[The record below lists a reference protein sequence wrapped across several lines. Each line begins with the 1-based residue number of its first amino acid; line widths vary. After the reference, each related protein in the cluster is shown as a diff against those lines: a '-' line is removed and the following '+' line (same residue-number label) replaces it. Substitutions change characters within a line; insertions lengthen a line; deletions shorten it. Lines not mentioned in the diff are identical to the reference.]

1 MSKLKSYELYYNRHA
16 LPTVQHK
23 AGLGGL
29 AFLLRYLEGK
39 ENAPDFSLSGGE
51 LSLTLT
57 PASLSRLME
66 ELYRSVIVVRTSQ
79 NKPKGDYWE
88 ETVDLG
94 DGKPK
99 KTFKYRDSRPS
110 GRWLYDG
117 LKPGAEE
124 AIADGSDDWHKLW
137 QDSLWQTFRGIPATR
152 KVFDTEAGKKKLVD
166 EFWKAFE
173 KSDSGKP
180 ITLEIASTIYVG
192 AQAQNPEGIGFEG
205 TPEEVF
211 LLHFA
216 QVLAQPYKVVGV
228 DSQGGTVW
236 PGVIWVFPA
245 PRNLKFFVTDC
256 KLFLSGKK
264 LQDPD
269 FRGRSRVTIPQEAA
283 LGMLSD
289 DALGL
294 SLREAGQ
301 IGIDGALCTHLNKE
315 GKNINLYAST
325 FLPSEPKLINQYKSI
340 VAEVKSHPLR
350 KLCLENLLKGRPLYS
365 GVSQLLSYLPKEAAL
380 PLSSLGYTISRD
392 CKSLLERF

>member
-1 MSKLKSYELYYNRHA
+1 MSKLKSYELHFNRHA

-39 ENAPDFSLSGGE
+39 EHAPAFSISRDE
-51 LSLTLT
+51 LSVTLSPT
-57 PASLSRLME
+57 ELARVFE
-66 ELYRSVIVVRTSQ
+66 ELYRNIVVVRTTQ
-79 NKPKGDYWE
+79 NKPQGDYWE

-94 DGKPK
+94 EGKTK
-99 KTFKYRDSRPS
+99 KVFKYRDTRPA
-110 GRWLYDG
+110 GRWLFEG

-124 AIADGSDDWHKLW
+124 AIVDGTDDWHKLW

-173 KSDSGKP
+173 KNESGKP
-180 ITLEIASTIYVG
+180 VTLDIASTIYVG
-192 AQAQNPEGIGFEG
+192 AQAQSPEGIGFEG
-205 TPEEVF
+205 TPDEVF
-211 LLHFA
+211 LLHFT

-228 DSQGGTVW
+228 NSMGDTYW
-236 PGVIWVFPA
+236 PGVIWVFPS
-245 PRNLKFFVTDC
+245 PRNLKFFVSDC
-256 KLFLSGKK
+256 KVFLGGKK

-269 FRGRSRVTIPQEAA
+269 FRGRSRVTLPQEAA

-315 GKNINLYAST
+315 GNNINLYAST
-325 FLPSEPKLINQYKSI
+325 FLPSEQKLINQYKSI
-340 VAEVKSHPLR
+340 VAEVKSYPLR
-350 KLCLENLLKGRPLYS
+350 KLCLENLLKGKPLYS
-365 GVSQLLSYLPKEAAL
+365 GVSKLLSYLPKEAAI
-380 PLSSLGYTISRD
+380 PVSRLGYTISRD
-392 CKSLLERF
+392 CKSLIERS